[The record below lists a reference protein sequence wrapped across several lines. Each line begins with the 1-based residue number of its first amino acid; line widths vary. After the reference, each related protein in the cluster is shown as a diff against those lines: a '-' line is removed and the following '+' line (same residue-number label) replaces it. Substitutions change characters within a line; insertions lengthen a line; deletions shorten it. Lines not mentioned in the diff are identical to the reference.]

1 MNGRTEKS
9 EQTILLEKI
18 LFDLKGKKDHI
29 IADHPFQIQLDVMG
43 RKVIVTAPNVVTT
56 PTQAQTVMWATLQ
69 VDGEYY

>member
-9 EQTILLEKI
+9 EQTILL
-18 LFDLKGKKDHI
+18 DAVRSALKGKKDHI